1 MVDTIEKRVYEL
13 IERWNGLTW
22 SSLKVNPLVGETSLN
37 HSMNM
42 DPIEAAD
49 LLLEVFEEF
58 GLNFDDLNFQVYFAK
73 YRRDEKPLT
82 INMLIESAK
91 AGRWLY
97 D

>member
-13 IERWNGLTW
+13 IEPWNGLTW
-22 SSLKVNPLVGETSLN
+22 SSLKVTPLAGETSLN

-49 LLLEVFEEF
+49 LLLEIFEEF
-58 GLNFDDLNFQVYFAK
+58 GLNFNELNFQAYFAK
-73 YRRDEKPLT
+73 HRRDEKPLT
-82 INMLIESAK
+82 INMLIDSAK